1 MKYKNAF
8 SALGLDPDVA
18 TIDTLRTDI
27 ALALARYIELTG
39 ISQEKAGELF
49 GVKQSVVSQIARGD
63 VAHLSVER
71 LIRAM
76 VRAKIQGFAEWGE
89 SSEDA
94 RAGTGYR
101 PAATSVTVIHTRNF
115 DVPGITWSDAKPANA
130 GRTAPQ
136 VIKSKGVPE
145 ARMNKVN

>member
-1 MKYKNAF
+1 MRYKNAF

-27 ALALARYIELTG
+27 ALALTRYIELTG
-39 ISQEKAGELF
+39 ISQERAGQLF
-49 GVKQSVVSQIARGD
+49 GVKQSVVSQIVRGN

-76 VRAKIQGFAEWGE
+76 VRSKLQGFAEWGE

-101 PAATSVTVIHTRNF
+101 PSALSIPVYYVGSIELNYSSSEGGWTGVSNISQRNAL
-115 DVPGITWSDAKPANA
+115 IKP
-130 GRTAPQ
+130 
-136 VIKSKGVPE
+136 KGTI
-145 ARMNKVN
+145 RRQSNG

>member
-1 MKYKNAF
+1 MRYKNAF
-8 SALGLDPDVA
+8 SAFGLDPDVA

-27 ALALARYIELTG
+27 AIALTRYIEVTG

-49 GVKQSVVSQIARGD
+49 GVKQSVVSQIVRGD
-63 VAHLSVER
+63 IAHLSVER

-94 RAGTGYR
+94 RAGTGYS
-101 PAATSVTVIHTRNF
+101 PAALSTPVYIAGSLDLDFSNRWTGDASNASKRNTLIE
-115 DVPGITWSDAKPANA
+115 P
-130 GRTAPQ
+130 
-136 VIKSKGVPE
+136 KGPI
-145 ARMNKVN
+145 RRRSNG

>member
-1 MKYKNAF
+1 MRYKNAF

-27 ALALARYIELTG
+27 ALALARYIETTG

-49 GVKQSVVSQIARGD
+49 GVKQSVVSQIVRGD

-101 PAATSVTVIHTRNF
+101 PAALSTPVFIV
-115 DVPGITWSDAKPANA
+115 A
-130 GRTAPQ
+130 
-136 VIKSKGVPE
+136 VPE
-145 ARMNKVN
+145 LGYSTAEGSWAGGASNASERNALIKPRGTIRQQDNG